1 MNACALNSME
11 MKAKPA
17 RGGKR
22 SRASG
27 GTAVV
32 LLEKKE
38 SEKERRKRMKG
49 LCEKL
54 ASLIPREHCCSSTA
68 IIDEVCIHG
77 FQRENTGGN
86 QLPTE
91 KCWFFIGGD
100 HHQSIDK
107 DTMTQLGSLDVGAS
121 YIKKL
126 KERVDELQRRRSS
139 VQAFDTLK
147 GDTSIPTPTTTTT
160 TSSGPG
166 SPEEEKAWEASEP
179 VLQVRQHDDSS
190 MEVRLICCM
199 ERPIKLHEVITIHEE
214 EGAEI
219 INANHSVA
227 GHKMFYTIHSRAFSS
242 RIGIDVS
249 RVSER
254 LGALSRLFSHEKQAP
269 SCMRSIE
276 VPKYTDGTNLTPPKE
291 LISNNDIG
299 GTNKVPNPECEYWA
313 EQDQLMWSSL
323 LVSISTELIE

>member
-1 MNACALNSME
+1 MNAYALHSME
-11 MKAKPA
+11 VKAKPA

-27 GTAVV
+27 GMAVV

-38 SEKERRKRMKG
+38 SEKERRKRMKA

-54 ASLIPREHCCSSTA
+54 ASLIPREHCCSST
-68 IIDEVCIHG
+68 
-77 FQRENTGGN
+77 
-86 QLPTE
+86 
-91 KCWFFIGGD
+91 
-100 HHQSIDK
+100 

-126 KERVDELQRRRSS
+126 KERVDELQRRRNS
-139 VQAFDTLK
+139 VQALDTLR

-160 TSSGPG
+160 TSSGAR
-166 SPEEEKAWEASEP
+166 SPEEEKAWEALEP

-219 INANHSVA
+219 INANRSVA
-227 GHKMFYTIHSRAFSS
+227 GHKMLYTIHSRAFSS

-254 LGALSRLFSHEKQAP
+254 LGAL
-269 SCMRSIE
+269 
-276 VPKYTDGTNLTPPKE
+276 V
-291 LISNNDIG
+291 
-299 GTNKVPNPECEYWA
+299 
-313 EQDQLMWSSL
+313 
-323 LVSISTELIE
+323 

>member
-54 ASLIPREHCCSSTA
+54 ASLIPREHCCSST
-68 IIDEVCIHG
+68 
-77 FQRENTGGN
+77 
-86 QLPTE
+86 
-91 KCWFFIGGD
+91 
-100 HHQSIDK
+100 

-276 VPKYTDGTNLTPPKE
+276 VPKYTDGTNVTPPKE

>member
-1 MNACALNSME
+1 MNAYALHSME
-11 MKAKPA
+11 VKAKPA

-27 GTAVV
+27 GMAVV

-38 SEKERRKRMKG
+38 SEKERRKRMKA

-54 ASLIPREHCCSSTA
+54 ASLIPREHCCSST
-68 IIDEVCIHG
+68 
-77 FQRENTGGN
+77 
-86 QLPTE
+86 
-91 KCWFFIGGD
+91 
-100 HHQSIDK
+100 

-126 KERVDELQRRRSS
+126 KERVDELQRRRNS
-139 VQAFDTLK
+139 VQALDTLR

-160 TSSGPG
+160 TSSGAR
-166 SPEEEKAWEASEP
+166 SPEEEKAWEALEP

-219 INANHSVA
+219 INANRSVA
-227 GHKMFYTIHSRAFSS
+227 GHKMLYTIHSRA
-242 RIGIDVS
+242 
-249 RVSER
+249 
-254 LGALSRLFSHEKQAP
+254 P
-269 SCMRSIE
+269 SCMRSDR
-276 VPKYTDGTNLTPPKE
+276 VLRYTDGANATPPKE
-291 LISNNDIG
+291 LVSNNDIG
-299 GTNKVPNPECEYWA
+299 GTNKVTNHECESWV
-313 EQDQLMWSSL
+313 EQDQVMWSSL
-323 LVSISTELIE
+323 LASISPELLE

>member
-1 MNACALNSME
+1 MNACALNSVE

-38 SEKERRKRMKG
+38 SEKERRKRMKA

-54 ASLIPREHCCSSTA
+54 ASLIPREHCCSST
-68 IIDEVCIHG
+68 
-77 FQRENTGGN
+77 
-86 QLPTE
+86 
-91 KCWFFIGGD
+91 
-100 HHQSIDK
+100 

-139 VQAFDTLK
+139 VRALDTLK
-147 GDTSIPTPTTTTT
+147 GHTSIPTPTTTTT
-160 TSSGPG
+160 TSSGTG

-179 VLQVRQHDDSS
+179 ILQVRQHDDSS

-227 GHKMFYTIHSRAFSS
+227 GRKMFYTIHSRAFSS

-254 LGALSRLFSHEKQAP
+254 LGALLRLFSRENQAS
-269 SCMRSIE
+269 SCMRNTQ
-276 VPKYTDGTNLTPPKE
+276 VLRYTDGTNATPPKE
-291 LISNNDIG
+291 LVSNNDIG
-299 GTNKVPNPECEYWA
+299 GTDKVPNPECESWA
-313 EQDQLMWSSL
+313 EQDQVMWSSL
-323 LVSISTELIE
+323 LASISPELIE

>member
-11 MKAKPA
+11 PVKAKPA

-22 SRASG
+22 SRESG

-38 SEKERRKRMKG
+38 SEKERRKRMKA

-54 ASLIPREHCCSSTA
+54 ASLIPREHCCST
-68 IIDEVCIHG
+68 
-77 FQRENTGGN
+77 T
-86 QLPTE
+86 
-91 KCWFFIGGD
+91 
-100 HHQSIDK
+100 

-126 KERVDELQRRRSS
+126 KERVDELQRRMTSA
-139 VQAFDTLK
+139 QTLDTLR

-160 TSSGPG
+160 TKSVVG
-166 SPEEEKAWEASEP
+166 SLEEEKAREASAP

-199 ERPIKLHEVITIHEE
+199 KRPIKLHEVITIHEE

-227 GHKMFYTIHSRAFSS
+227 GQKMFYTIHSRASSS
-242 RIGIDVS
+242 RIGIDVP

-254 LGALSRLFSHEKQAP
+254 LRALLQLYSHENQAP
-269 SCMRSIE
+269 SCMHNKQVLR
-276 VPKYTDGTNLTPPKE
+276 YNDGANATPPKE
-291 LISNNDIG
+291 LVGNNDIG
-299 GTNKVPNPECEYWA
+299 GTNKVANHECESWV
-313 EQDQLMWSSL
+313 EQDQVMWSSL
-323 LVSISTELIE
+323 LASISPELLE

>member
-1 MNACALNSME
+1 MNACALNSVE

-17 RGGKR
+17 KGGKR

-38 SEKERRKRMKG
+38 SEKERRKRMKA

-54 ASLIPREHCCSSTA
+54 ASLIPREHCCSST
-68 IIDEVCIHG
+68 
-77 FQRENTGGN
+77 
-86 QLPTE
+86 
-91 KCWFFIGGD
+91 
-100 HHQSIDK
+100 

-139 VQAFDTLK
+139 MQALDTLK

-160 TSSGPG
+160 TSSGAG

-254 LGALSRLFSHEKQAP
+254 LGAL
-269 SCMRSIE
+269 
-276 VPKYTDGTNLTPPKE
+276 V
-291 LISNNDIG
+291 
-299 GTNKVPNPECEYWA
+299 
-313 EQDQLMWSSL
+313 
-323 LVSISTELIE
+323 

>member
-1 MNACALNSME
+1 MC
-11 MKAKPA
+11 
-17 RGGKR
+17 
-22 SRASG
+22 
-27 GTAVV
+27 T
-32 LLEKKE
+32 
-38 SEKERRKRMKG
+38 
-49 LCEKL
+49 
-54 ASLIPREHCCSSTA
+54 
-68 IIDEVCIHG
+68 
-77 FQRENTGGN
+77 Q
-86 QLPTE
+86 
-91 KCWFFIGGD
+91 
-100 HHQSIDK
+100 